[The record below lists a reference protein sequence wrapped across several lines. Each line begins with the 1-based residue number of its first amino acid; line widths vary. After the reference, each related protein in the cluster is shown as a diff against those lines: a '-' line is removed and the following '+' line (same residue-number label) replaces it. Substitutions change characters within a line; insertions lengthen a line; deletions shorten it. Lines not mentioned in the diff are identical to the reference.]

1 MPIPNLLAD
10 TISEKEYLA
19 SVKAVAQ
26 ALNWK
31 VYHTLRSTG
40 SDKGFLDLVL
50 VRGDTCLFIELKS
63 QKGKVSADQ
72 QDWIDALSKV
82 MVVKAG
88 VARPSDWPQ
97 LQRLLEG
104 LRS

>member
-1 MPIPNLLAD
+1 MPDKL
-10 TISEKEYLA
+10 EKVYLA
-19 SVKAVAQ
+19 SVKEVAQ

-40 SDKGFLDLVL
+40 SDKGFPDLVL

-63 QKGKVSADQ
+63 EKGEVSADQ
-72 QDWIDALSKV
+72 QEWIDALAKV

-97 LQRLLEG
+97 LQRLLE
-104 LRS
+104 